1 VELLAYTS
9 WRSHAAQKDRI
20 LVANPFFIGVFL
32 GSGCDDDDEDE
43 DEDYGKSWYF
53 FFDFFGVGNG
63 KRVGEEGG
71 G

>member
-1 VELLAYTS
+1 VELLAYYTS

-43 DEDYGKSWYF
+43 DDGKSWYF